1 MPKPTPVQLQRA
13 FLLPPERAV
22 QYLEGL
28 GVEITWDWREQLASI
43 RRRAFT
49 VAKVT
54 SAGLL
59 QTMLQELRRG
69 QAEGKGYK
77 EWARE
82 VQTVLEKKGY
92 AKREDGKAWRLD
104 TIYRTNMQTAYQAG
118 RHTQMRESS
127 RFEYW
132 EYRAV
137 GDKRSR
143 KEHLELDGLI
153 LHRDH
158 PMWKRI
164 FPPNGF
170 GCRCSVT
177 ALTLRQALAK
187 GYREP
192 KGTKAVTPSGR
203 IVDTEAWQPD
213 EGFAGVPGES
223 VDVDTS
229 GLDPKIAKGLKREL
243 ADG

>member
-1 MPKPTPVQLQRA
+1 MPKPTDVQLQRA

-22 QYLEGL
+22 AYLEGL
-28 GVEITWDWREQLASI
+28 GVEITWDWREQLAVI
-43 RRRAFT
+43 RRQAFT

-54 SAGLL
+54 SASLL
-59 QTMLQELRRG
+59 NTLLTELRRG
-69 QAEGKGYK
+69 SDEGKGYK
-77 EWARE
+77 QWASE
-82 VQTVLEKKGY
+82 VGTLLEKKGY
-92 AKREDGKAWRLD
+92 ARKPDGSAWRLEN
-104 TIYRTNMQTAYQAG
+104 IYRTNMQTAYQAG
-118 RHTQMRESS
+118 RYTQMRESE
-127 RFEYW
+127 RFQYW

-143 KEHLELDGLI
+143 SEHLELDGLI

-164 FPPNGF
+164 WPPNGF

-177 ALTLRQALAK
+177 ALTLRQAVAR

-192 KGTKAVTPSGR
+192 KGTKVVTSTGR

-213 EGFAGVPGES
+213 EGFDGIPGQPYEP
-223 VDVDTS
+223 DTS
-229 GLDPKIAKGLKREL
+229 GIDPKIGKALDKEI
-243 ADG
+243 A